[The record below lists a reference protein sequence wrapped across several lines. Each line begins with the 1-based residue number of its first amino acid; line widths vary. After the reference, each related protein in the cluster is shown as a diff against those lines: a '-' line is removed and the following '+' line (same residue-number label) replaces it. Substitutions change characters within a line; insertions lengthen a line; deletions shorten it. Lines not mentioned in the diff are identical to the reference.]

1 MINNRRVLAII
12 PARGGSKGLPKKN
25 IKNLAGKPLVA
36 WPISAA
42 LGCKEVDKVI
52 VSSDCGEIAKI
63 AEKWGAEVPFL
74 RPDDLSGDNA
84 SSMDVVMHVIEELED
99 QREHFDY
106 VVMLEPT
113 SPLTE
118 SEDLSQALKL
128 LTESSINADAIVGVS
143 CIEATHPEYSVKR
156 SADGLIKPAFM
167 KNFASLKRRQDVD
180 ELYFLE
186 GSLYISSVRAFK
198 SHKTFYG
205 STTLGYVVPRWKSF
219 EIDELVDFFCIEAI
233 INNRDYLLTSETGK
247 I

>member
-52 VSSDCGEIAKI
+52 VSTDCGEIAKI

-128 LTESSINADAIVGVS
+128 LTESSINADAIALQPFRSILLQVS
-143 CIEATHPEYSVKR
+143 VNFTSLQSTFFKASAIQTHASFPISLFLVAFNSRQVNVQFEFSNAAAIVSHPSSIDSLSIASV
-156 SADGLIKPAFM
+156 
-167 KNFASLKRRQDVD
+167 
-180 ELYFLE
+180 
-186 GSLYISSVRAFK
+186 VR
-198 SHKTFYG
+198 
-205 STTLGYVVPRWKSF
+205 
-219 EIDELVDFFCIEAI
+219 
-233 INNRDYLLTSETGK
+233 N
-247 I
+247 